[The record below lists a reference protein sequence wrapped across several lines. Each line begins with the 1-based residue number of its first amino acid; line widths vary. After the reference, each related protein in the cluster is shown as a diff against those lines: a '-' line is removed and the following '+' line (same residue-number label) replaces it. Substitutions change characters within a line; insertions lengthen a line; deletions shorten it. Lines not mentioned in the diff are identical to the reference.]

1 MDIWTQ
7 LGRFSEFETQRL
19 LMRSFA
25 FKDHKDFYEIARDAQ
40 NLVFIFP
47 CQANLAESDFL
58 LVHYFMKN
66 PLGIWAL
73 ENKQDHKMIGAI
85 RLDKLDIIAKR
96 AEIGYF
102 LHRHYWKQ
110 GLATEALENL
120 VFLAFQELDLKD
132 LEIIVHK
139 ENRASARVAEKA
151 GFRLVRQ
158 FKGSDRYTHKMRDYL
173 KYDLKAGD
181 KSYE

>member
-1 MDIWTQ
+1 M
-7 LGRFSEFETQRL
+7 
-19 LMRSFA
+19 
-25 FKDHKDFYEIARDAQ
+25 
-40 NLVFIFP
+40 
-47 CQANLAESDFL
+47 
-58 LVHYFMKN
+58 
-66 PLGIWAL
+66 
-73 ENKQDHKMIGAI
+73 
-85 RLDKLDIIAKR
+85 
-96 AEIGYF
+96 
-102 LHRHYWKQ
+102 HRHYWKQ